1 MSNAGRAE
9 TRLNNIQAVEPILNA
24 LRTVSQGSMH
34 AARKKLRD
42 VERYRDELV
51 ELVTWLPPDVQPS
64 KADPDSTEG
73 RVLIVALG
81 SDRGLCGSFNK
92 DTVERLL
99 QKEKEYRASGFEVNV
114 WSLGLRLTTNLERIG
129 LTPDHTER
137 FTRRAVPVY
146 KKADRLARRMLE
158 DFERG
163 KYQSVVV
170 MFNENPRGDQK
181 EISPHLLLPAD
192 MSLAEKQG
200 RSEMWPPPIIETDAD
215 SLFER
220 ILDQV
225 VVIKFYS
232 FLLASSASEH
242 AMRYRLLENAT
253 QNIERLTEELQMDVQ
268 RARQQAITTE
278 MSELAAAAG
287 LINK

>member
-9 TRLNNIQAVEPILNA
+9 TRLNNIQAVEPILSA

-34 AARKKLRD
+34 AARKKLGD

-51 ELVTWLPPDVQPS
+51 ELITWLPPDVQPS
-64 KADPDSTEG
+64 KADPDSTEE

-92 DTVERLL
+92 DTAERLL
-99 QKEKEYRASGFEVNV
+99 QQKKEYRASGFEVDV
-114 WSLGLRLTTNLERIG
+114 WSLGLRLTTDLERLG

-137 FTRRAVPVY
+137 FTRRAVLVY
-146 KKADRLARRMLE
+146 KKADRLAGRMLE
-158 DFERG
+158 DFEQG
-163 KYQSVVV
+163 KYQRVVV
-170 MFNENPRGDQK
+170 MFNDNPRGDQK
-181 EISPHLLLPAD
+181 EISPRLLLPAD

-242 AMRYRLLENAT
+242 AMRYRLLEDAT

>member
-1 MSNAGRAE
+1 MSDAGRAE
-9 TRLNNIQAVEPILNA
+9 TRLNNIRAVEPILSA

-34 AARKKLRD
+34 AARKRLGD
-42 VERYRDELV
+42 VERYRDEL
-51 ELVTWLPPDVQPS
+51 LDLMAWLPPDVKPA
-64 KADPDSTEG
+64 KAEATMTEA

-92 DTVERLL
+92 DTAERVL
-99 QKEKEYRASGFEVNV
+99 QQKRHYQASGLEVEV
-114 WSLGLRLTTNLERIG
+114 WSLGRRLTTELKAFD
-129 LTPDHTER
+129 LTPDHEER

-146 KKADRLARRMLE
+146 KKADRLVKRMLADVE
-158 DFERG
+158 QG
-163 KYQSVVV
+163 KYQKVELIYNDRPSA
-170 MFNENPRGDQK
+170 EQK
-181 EISPHLLLPAD
+181 EITPRLLLPAD
-192 MSLAEKQG
+192 MSLAQKQG
-200 RSEMWPPPIIETDAD
+200 QKEIWPPPIIETGAD
-215 SLFER
+215 SLLER
-220 ILDQV
+220 ILNQA
-225 VVIKFYS
+225 VVIRFYS

-242 AMRYRLLENAT
+242 TVRYRLLEDAT

>member
-1 MSNAGRAE
+1 MSDAGRAE
-9 TRLNNIQAVEPILNA
+9 TRLNNIQAVEPILSA

-34 AARKKLRD
+34 AARKKLSD

-51 ELVTWLPPDVQPS
+51 ELVTWLPSDVQPS
-64 KADPDSTEG
+64 KADPETTKA
-73 RVLIVALG
+73 RILIVALG

-92 DTVERLL
+92 DTAEHLL
-99 QKEKEYRASGFEVNV
+99 RQKKEYRESGFEVDI
-114 WSLGLRLTTNLERIG
+114 WTLGLRLTTSLER
-129 LTPDHTER
+129 LDLDLDHTER

-146 KKADRLARRMLE
+146 KKADRLVKRMLK
-158 DFERG
+158 DFEQG

-170 MFNENPRGDQK
+170 MFNDNPSGEPK
-181 EISPHLLLPAD
+181 EITPRLLLPAD

-200 RSEMWPPPIIETDAD
+200 RTEIWPPPIIETSVD

-242 AMRYRLLENAT
+242 AVRYRLLEDAT